1 MDGYLRESGLLGVDR
16 GAAAVARTRHGNGI
30 RDVMGKGNMA
40 RQRSECKEHIDKET
54 FKQIFRDHWEIFR
67 AAHRRYDNEYFDE
80 VIAKMLGCGDPK
92 EMGYAQ
98 YRCCHCGEGRKIAF
112 TCKSSFC
119 LSCAYAYT
127 DRWTDFIGDRL
138 FPGVVYRHVVLTMPE
153 CLRLWFYRN
162 PALLSK
168 LMQCGHE
175 CLKDVL
181 QTSKKANLDIGTVI
195 VLHTSGRP
203 GEYNPH
209 LHILMT
215 AGGIDVEKGCWASV
229 GYLPYEILHR
239 KWQFHLLSMLRREVG
254 SAAQADIDHCW
265 KTYRKGFV
273 ANIQKGEV
281 PPGGEG
287 LAQYLAKYLVSPPI
301 SVRRIVSYDGQSVR
315 YWYRDHRTHGI
326 EHLHLPV
333 LQFIGRMVQHILPK
347 GFQRIRYFGLHSNPR
362 YRTMRRKLALITR
375 PYAPLKDGEYRV
387 KPRKSFVQLFL
398 STFGETPLLCR
409 KCGEQ
414 MELERL
420 WHPKHGTI
428 RDFFE
433 EEMREVIIHDSRR
446 HTTQRQQPRGPT
458 LRRPEQMVSLPLPFL

>member
-1 MDGYLRESGLLGVDR
+1 
-16 GAAAVARTRHGNGI
+16 
-30 RDVMGKGNMA
+30 
-40 RQRSECKEHIDKET
+40 
-54 FKQIFRDHWEIFR
+54 
-67 AAHRRYDNEYFDE
+67 
-80 VIAKMLGCGDPK
+80 
-92 EMGYAQ
+92 
-98 YRCCHCGEGRKIAF
+98 
-112 TCKSSFC
+112 
-119 LSCAYAYT
+119 
-127 DRWTDFIGDRL
+127 
-138 FPGVVYRHVVLTMPE
+138 MPE